1 MRSTRSRRVDMKRLC
16 LGAILVLSLAS
27 VRDARPAPAETGAR
41 ATISEQDVTLPTYL
55 VDQGGKNPRFYF
67 GRAYQG
73 AQGRVYPYRMQDRLT
88 EKRVDKT
95 YRAIVL
101 ENEYVKTS
109 ILPEIGGR
117 IFTALDKTDAYDFI
131 YRQTVVKPALIGM
144 LGAWISGGVEW
155 NVFHHHRAS
164 SFSPVDYALQENPD
178 GSVTAWIGE
187 IEIRHRM
194 KWRLGISLFP
204 GRSYIEARLVPYN
217 RSPFL
222 HSMLYFAN
230 AGVHANDRYQ
240 VIFPPSTEWVTQHA
254 KAEFAAWPIAHE
266 NYNHVDFTAQGREF
280 STDGVDI
287 SWWKNNL
294 QWISFFAY
302 NYEDDWVAGYD
313 HGKKAGTLVLGDH
326 HVAPGKKFWTWGSG
340 DHGQAWDKLLTDA
353 DGPELELMAGGY
365 SDNEPDYSW
374 LQPHRSKEVRH
385 YFYPLREIGSLKN
398 ATLEA
403 AVGLEVNGNVARI
416 TFNATSRRDGAR
428 VVVKAGE
435 KVLHEEQ
442 VDISPSQPFSRDVP
456 LPPGTREEDLVVSL
470 LAADGPELV
479 AYRARKTSPG
489 AFPGHEYEGDVATGR
504 KSPMPEAV
512 TPPPPPRDIDSIEK
526 LYLAGMRL
534 EQFYNPAVDP
544 MVYYEEALRRD
555 ADDLRVNTAVGI
567 LMLRKGLFEDAERH
581 LRKAV
586 RRATWNYTH
595 PRDAEPLYYHG
606 VALRALGRNK
616 EAYDTLFEATWD
628 DAFSSPAYYQLA
640 EIAAQGG
647 RDAEALRHLDRAL
660 GTNAVDLKALD
671 LKAALLRKS
680 GRADEALKLASETAR
695 TDLLDFWSRNEVY
708 LAQVATGRTAEAAET
723 LASLRKLMRDE
734 ASSYLEL
741 AADYGSFGAW
751 EEAVGVVDRLIRSG
765 NERASSYPLLYYYA
779 GYASEKKGAAAEA
792 DRYFALAAKMPPDN
806 CFPFQL
812 EMIDVLRA
820 AMGHDPKD
828 AMAPLYLGNLLF
840 DLQPEAAIAE
850 WEKARAL
857 GSKVATVYR
866 NLGVGYEQ
874 TKRDRAKAIEFYE
887 KAVELNPADTR
898 VIHELDS
905 AYRNAQV
912 PVERRLGMLRSHHA
926 TLASDVYTMPLASEI
941 ELLVL
946 TGRYEEALSMM
957 QSHRFR
963 IWEGGEGLHT
973 TFVDAN
979 VLRGFELLKAGEPA
993 GARPFFEAAAEFPPN
1008 LEAKKYYASGRSC
1021 EVFYH
1026 QGVFHEAAGEP
1037 AEARRAFEKA
1047 VAERQ
1052 YYHSYGVSHYYR
1064 GEALKKLGRPDEA
1077 RPLFEALIERG
1088 TRELA
1093 EIETSTGVS
1102 FFAKFGDL
1110 TTDEIRK
1117 SQAHYLVGLGYLGLE
1132 DKARARAE
1140 VDEAARLDI
1149 YNLWAG
1155 VMRARIDRAP

>member
-1 MRSTRSRRVDMKRLC
+1 MARIAC
-16 LGAILVLSLAS
+16 LAAVVLLSLAFPG
-27 VRDARPAPAETGAR
+27 DALPAPGSPGAGAR
-41 ATISEQDVTLPTYL
+41 IWEQDVTLPTYL
-55 VDQGGKNPRFYF
+55 VDTSGKNPRFYF

-73 AQGRVYPYRMQDRLT
+73 AQGRVYPYRMQERLT
-88 EKRVDKT
+88 EKKVDK
-95 YRAIVL
+95 AWKAVFL
-101 ENEYVKTS
+101 ENEYVRTS

-117 IFTALDKTDAYDFI
+117 IFTALDKTDGYDFI

-144 LGAWISGGVEW
+144 LGAWISGGIEW

-194 KWRLGISLFP
+194 KWRLGITLRP
-204 GRSYIEARLVPYN
+204 GVSYIEAKLVPYN

-230 AGVHANDRYQ
+230 AGVHANDDYQ
-240 VIFPPSTEWVTQHA
+240 VVFPPSTEWVTQHA

-266 NYNHVDFTAQGREF
+266 NYNHVDFAAQGREF
-280 STDGVDI
+280 GTDGVDI
-287 SWWKNNL
+287 SRWKNNI

-313 HGKKAGTLVLGDH
+313 HGKKAGTLVLGNH

-340 DHGQAWDKLLTDA
+340 DHGQVWDKLLTDS

-374 LQPHRSKEVRH
+374 LQPHRTKEVSH

-403 AVGLEVNGNVARI
+403 AVGLEVAGGTARI
-416 TFNATSRRDGAR
+416 AFNATSRRDGAR
-428 VVVKAGE
+428 AVLKAGE
-435 KVLHEEQ
+435 KVVFEERT
-442 VDISPSQPFSRDVP
+442 DISPAKPYSKEVS
-456 LPPGTREEDLVVSL
+456 LPAGTREADLVVSL
-470 LAADGPELV
+470 SASDGTELV
-479 AYRARKTSPG
+479 VYRAKKTSPG

-504 KSPMPEAV
+504 KSPMPEPV
-512 TPPPPPRDIDSIEK
+512 TPPAPPKDIASIEM

-555 ADDLRVNTAVGI
+555 PDDLRVNTAVGI
-567 LMLRKGLFEDAERH
+567 LMLRKGMFEEAEKH

-586 RRATWNYTH
+586 KRATWNYTH

-606 VALRALGRNK
+606 LALRSLGRDK
-616 EAYDTLFEATWD
+616 EAYDILHEATWD
-628 DAFSSPAYYQLA
+628 DAFGSPAYYQLA
-640 EIAAQGG
+640 EIAALGG
-647 RDAEALRHLDRAL
+647 RNAEALLHVDRAL
-660 GTNAVDLKALD
+660 RTNAQDLKALN

-680 GRADEALKLASETAR
+680 GRAGEALELASQTAAM
-695 TDLLDFWSRNEVY
+695 DLLDFWSRNEVY
-708 LAQVATGRTAEAAET
+708 LAQRAMGRTAGAAET
-723 LASLRKLMRDE
+723 LAALRKRMRDE
-734 ASSYLEL
+734 VSSYLEL
-741 AADYGSFGAW
+741 AVDYGSFGAW
-751 EEAVGVVDRLIRSG
+751 DEALDVLDRLIGSG

-779 GYASEKKGAAAEA
+779 GYVSQKKGDAAGAA
-792 DRYFALAAKMPPDN
+792 RYFERAATMPPDN

-820 AMGHDPKD
+820 AMQQNPRD

-850 WEKARAL
+850 WEKAAAL
-857 GSKVATVYR
+857 GSQVATVYR

-874 TKRDRAKAIEFYE
+874 AKRDRTKAIELYE
-887 KAVELNPADTR
+887 KAVALDPTDTR

-912 PVERRLGMLRSHHA
+912 PVERRLGMLRKHHE
-926 TLASDVYTMPLASEI
+926 TLVADVYTMPLASEI
-941 ELLVL
+941 EILAL
-946 TGRYEEALSMM
+946 TGEYEKALALMR
-957 QSHRFR
+957 SHRFR

-979 VLRGFELLKAGEPA
+979 VLRGRELLKAGKKEE
-993 GARPFFEAAAEFPPN
+993 ARAFFEAAAEFPLN
-1008 LEAKKYYASGRSC
+1008 LEAKKYYASGRSG

-1026 QGVFHEAAGEP
+1026 QGVFHEAVGEK

-1052 YYHSYGVSHYYR
+1052 YYHSYGIPHYYR
-1064 GEALKKLGRPDEA
+1064 GEALKKLGRPAEA
-1077 RPLFEALIERG
+1077 KPLFEALVERG
-1088 TRELA
+1088 QRELA
-1093 EIETSTGVS
+1093 EIETSTGIS

-1110 TTDEIRK
+1110 TTDEIRR
-1117 SQAHYLVGLGYLGLE
+1117 SRAHYLVGLGYLGLE
-1132 DKARARAE
+1132 DRARAKAE
-1140 VDEAARLDI
+1140 FAEAARLDI
-1149 YNLWAG
+1149 YNLWAK
-1155 VMRARIDRAP
+1155 VMSSRLD

>member
-1 MRSTRSRRVDMKRLC
+1 MARTS
-16 LGAILVLSLAS
+16 GPAAILLLSLAFA
-27 VRDARPAPAETGAR
+27 RDAPPAPGEPGAGASIR
-41 ATISEQDVTLPTYL
+41 EEDLTLPTYL
-55 VDQGGKNPRFYF
+55 VDTGGKNPRFYF

-73 AQGRVYPYRMQDRLT
+73 AQGRVYPYRMQERLT

-95 YRAIVL
+95 YKAVVL
-101 ENEYVKTS
+101 ENEYVRTS

-117 IFTALDKTDAYDFI
+117 IFTALDKTDGYDFI

-144 LGAWISGGVEW
+144 LGAWISGGIEW

-230 AGVHANDRYQ
+230 AGVHANDDYQ
-240 VIFPPSTEWVTQHA
+240 VVFPPSTEWVTQHA
-254 KAEFAAWPIAHE
+254 KAEYAAWPIAHE

-280 STDGVDI
+280 GTDGVDI
-287 SWWKNNL
+287 SRWKNNI

-313 HGKKAGTLVLGDH
+313 HGKKAGTLVLGNH

-340 DHGQAWDKLLTDA
+340 DHGQVWDRLLTDS

-374 LQPHRSKEVRH
+374 LQPHRTKEVSH
-385 YFYPLREIGSLKN
+385 YFYPLREIGSLKD
-398 ATLEA
+398 ATLDA
-403 AVGLEVNGNVARI
+403 AVGLEVTGNVARI
-416 TFNATSRRDGAR
+416 AFNTTSRRDGAR
-428 VVVKAGE
+428 AVLKAGE
-435 KVLHEEQ
+435 KVVFEERI
-442 VDISPSQPFSRDVP
+442 DISPSKPFSRDVS
-456 LPPGTREEDLVVSL
+456 LPPGTREADLVASL
-470 LAADGPELV
+470 LSPDGAELV
-479 AYRARKTSPG
+479 AYRATKTSPG
-489 AFPGHEYEGDVATGR
+489 AFPGHEYEGDLASGR
-504 KSPMPEAV
+504 KSPMPEPV
-512 TPPPPPRDIDSIEK
+512 TPPPAPKDIGSIEG

-534 EQFYNPAVDP
+534 EQFYNPAVNP

-555 ADDLRVNTAVGI
+555 PDDLRVNTAVGI
-567 LMLRKGLFEDAERH
+567 LMLRKGMFEEAEEH

-586 RRATWNYTH
+586 KRATWNYTH

-606 VALRALGRNK
+606 LALRYLGRNK
-616 EAYDTLFEATWD
+616 EAYDTLYEATWD
-628 DAFSSPAYYQLA
+628 DAFSSPGYYQLA
-640 EIAAQGG
+640 EIAALDG
-647 RDAEALRHLDRAL
+647 RQADALRHVERSLATNALDLRAL
-660 GTNAVDLKALD
+660 N
-671 LKAALLRKS
+671 LKAALLRRS
-680 GRADEALKLASETAR
+680 GRKEEALKLASQTAAG
-695 TDLLDFWSRNEVY
+695 DLLDFWSRNEVY
-708 LAQVATGRTAEAAET
+708 LAQLATQRTREAGET

-734 ASSYLEL
+734 VSSHLEL
-741 AADYGSFGAW
+741 AVDYGNFGAW
-751 EEAVGVVDRLIRSG
+751 DEALGVVDRLMRSG

-779 GYASEKKGAAAEA
+779 GYAAQKKGAAADA
-792 DRYFALAAKMPPDN
+792 ARSFARAAEMPPDN

-820 AMGHDPKD
+820 AMQHQPGD
-828 AMAPLYLGNLLF
+828 AMAPLYLGTLVF
-840 DLQPEAAIAE
+840 DLQPEAAIE
-850 WEKARAL
+850 LWQKAAAL

-874 TKRDRAKAIEFYE
+874 TKHDRTKAIEFYE
-887 KAVELNPADTR
+887 KAVELDRTDTR

-912 PVERRLGMLRSHHA
+912 PVERRLGMLRKHHE
-926 TLASDVYTMPLASEI
+926 TLAADVYTMPLGSEI
-941 ELLVL
+941 ELLTL
-946 TGRYEEALSMM
+946 TGRYEEALAMM
-957 QSHRFR
+957 RSHRFR

-979 VLRGFELLKAGEPA
+979 VLRGTELLKAGEPA
-993 GARPFFEAAAEFPPN
+993 RARPFFEAAAEFPLN
-1008 LEAKKYYASGRSC
+1008 LEAKKYYASGRSG

-1037 AEARRAFEKA
+1037 DSARRAFENA

-1052 YYHSYGVSHYYR
+1052 YYHSYGIPHFYR
-1064 GEALKKLGRPDEA
+1064 GQALKKLGRAAEA
-1077 RPLFEALIERG
+1077 KPLFEALIERG

-1093 EIETSTGVS
+1093 EIETSTGIS

-1117 SQAHYLVGLGYLGLE
+1117 SRAHYLVGLGYLGLE
-1132 DKARARAE
+1132 DTARARRE
-1140 VDEAARLDI
+1140 FDEAARLDI

-1155 VMRARIDRAP
+1155 VMSARLR

>member
-1 MRSTRSRRVDMKRLC
+1 MARIAC
-16 LGAILVLSLAS
+16 LAAVLLSSLAS
-27 VRDARPAPAETGAR
+27 APEVFPASDESRPGAR
-41 ATISEQDVTLPTYL
+41 IWEQDVTLPTYL

-88 EKRVDKT
+88 EERIDKT
-95 YRAIVL
+95 YRAVFI
-101 ENEYVKTS
+101 ENEYVRTS
-109 ILPEIGGR
+109 LLPEIGGR

-131 YRQTVVKPALIGM
+131 YRQSAVKPALIGM
-144 LGAWISGGVEW
+144 LGAWISGGIEW

-194 KWRLGISLFP
+194 KWRLGITLFP
-204 GRSYIEARLVPYN
+204 GKSYIEARLIAYN

-230 AGVHANDRYQ
+230 AGVHANDQYQ
-240 VIFPPSTEWVTQHA
+240 VIFPPSTEWVAQHA

-280 STDGVDI
+280 GTDGVDI
-287 SWWKNNL
+287 SWWKNNV

-326 HVAPGKKFWTWGSG
+326 HIAPGKKFWTWGSG
-340 DHGQAWDKLLTDA
+340 DHGQSWDKLLTDG

-374 LQPHRSKEVRH
+374 LQPHRSKEVSH
-385 YFYPLREIGSLKN
+385 WFYPLREIGSLKN

-403 AVGLEVNGNVARI
+403 AVGLEVNEKAARI
-416 TFNATSRRDGAR
+416 AFNTTSRRDGAR
-428 VVVKAGE
+428 VVVRAGE
-435 KVLHEEQ
+435 KVVHEERI
-442 VDISPSQPFSRDVP
+442 DISPAKPYSRDVR
-456 LPPGTREEDLVVSL
+456 LPAGTREADLAVSL
-470 LAADGPELV
+470 FSSDGTELV
-479 AYRARKTSPG
+479 SYRSKKTSPG
-489 AFPGHEYEGDVATGR
+489 AFPGHEYDGDVASGR
-504 KSPMPEAV
+504 KSPMPEPV
-512 TPPPPPRDIDSIEK
+512 TPPAPPRDIDSIEK

-555 ADDLRVNTAVGI
+555 PDDLRVNTAIGI
-567 LMLRKGLFEDAERH
+567 LMLRKGRFEDAERH
-581 LRKAV
+581 LRKAAK
-586 RRATWNYTH
+586 RATWNYTH

-606 VALRALGRNK
+606 LALRSLGRDG

-628 DAFSSPAYYQLA
+628 DGFSSPSYFQLA

-647 RDAEALRHLDRAL
+647 RNADALRHLDRAL
-660 GTNAVDLKALD
+660 GTNALDLKALD

-680 GRADEALKLASETAR
+680 GRAEEALKLASHTAS

-708 LAQVATGRTAEAAET
+708 LAQLATDRADDAGKT

-734 ASSYLEL
+734 VSSYLEL
-741 AADYGSFGAW
+741 AVDYGSFGAW
-751 EEAVGVVDRLIRSG
+751 DEALGVVDRLIRSG
-765 NERASSYPLLYYYA
+765 NDRSSSYPLLYYYA
-779 GYASEKKGAAAEA
+779 AYASQKKGATSDAN
-792 DRYFALAAKMPPDN
+792 RYFGLAAQVPPDN

-820 AMGHDPKD
+820 AMQHDPRD

-850 WEKARAL
+850 WEKAAAL

-866 NLGVGYEQ
+866 NLGVGYAQ
-874 TKRDRAKAIEFYE
+874 AKHDRSRAIEFYE
-887 KAVELNPADTR
+887 KAVELDPNDTR

-912 PVERRLGMLRSHHA
+912 PVERRLGMLRKHHE

-941 ELLVL
+941 ELLTL

-957 QSHRFR
+957 RSHRFR

-979 VLRGFELLKAGEPA
+979 VLRGFELLRTGEPA
-993 GARPFFEAAAEFPPN
+993 RAEAFFEAAAKFPPN

-1021 EVFYH
+1021 EVFYD
-1026 QGVFHEAAGEP
+1026 QGVFYEEIGKP
-1037 AEARRAFEKA
+1037 AEARHAFEQA

-1052 YYHSYGVSHYYR
+1052 YYHSYGVPHYYR
-1064 GEALKKLGRPDEA
+1064 GQALKKLGRPEEA
-1077 RPLFEALIERG
+1077 KPLFEALIVRG

-1093 EIETSTGVS
+1093 DIETSTGIS

-1110 TTDEIRK
+1110 TTDEIRR
-1117 SQAHYLVGLGYLGLE
+1117 SSAHYLIGLGYLGLE
-1132 DKARARAE
+1132 DRARARAE
-1140 VDEAARLDI
+1140 FDQAARLDI
-1149 YNLWAG
+1149 YNLWAR
-1155 VMRARIDRAP
+1155 VMRAQVE

>member
-1 MRSTRSRRVDMKRLC
+1 MKWTC
-16 LGAILVLSLAS
+16 LAAILVLSPAS
-27 VRDARPAPAETGAR
+27 ARNALPEPGGPGAGAR
-41 ATISEQDVTLPTYL
+41 IWEQNLTLPTYL
-55 VDQGGKNPRFYF
+55 VDQGGRNPRFYF

-88 EKRVDKT
+88 EEKVDKT
-95 YRAIVL
+95 YRAVVL

-109 ILPEIGGR
+109 VLPEIGGR
-117 IFTALDKTDAYDFI
+117 IFTALDKTDGYDFI

-164 SFSPVDYALQENPD
+164 SFSPVDYALQESPD

-194 KWRLGISLFP
+194 KWRLGITLHP
-204 GRSYIEARLVPYN
+204 GRSYIEAKLVPYN

-230 AGVHANDRYQ
+230 AGVHANDDYQ
-240 VIFPPSTEWVTQHA
+240 VVFPPSTEWVTQHA

-280 STDGVDI
+280 GTDGVDI

-313 HGKKAGTLVLGDH
+313 HGKKAGTLVLGNH

-340 DHGQAWDKLLTDA
+340 DHGQAWDKLLTDG

-374 LQPHRSKEVRH
+374 LQPHRSKEVSH

-403 AVGLEVNGNVARI
+403 AVGLEVADGGRARI
-416 TFNATSRRDGAR
+416 AFNTTSRRDGAQA
-428 VVVKAGE
+428 VLKAGE
-435 KVLHEEQ
+435 KVVLEERI
-442 VDISPSQPFSRDVP
+442 DISPAKPYSRDVT
-456 LPPGTREEDLVVSL
+456 LPPGTREADLAVAL
-470 LAADGPELV
+470 LASDGSELV
-479 AYRARKTSPG
+479 SYRAKKTSPG

-504 KSPMPEAV
+504 KSPKPEPV
-512 TPPPPPRDIDSIEK
+512 IPPPAPRDIDSIER

-534 EQFYNPAVDP
+534 EQFYNPAVNP

-555 ADDLRVNTAVGI
+555 PDDLRVNTVVGI

-586 RRATWNYTH
+586 KRATWNYTH

-606 VALRALGRNK
+606 LALRWLGREK
-616 EAYDTLFEATWD
+616 EAYDTLYEATWD

-640 EIAAQGG
+640 EIAAQDG
-647 RDAEALRHLDRAL
+647 RYAEALRHLDRAL
-660 GTNAVDLKALD
+660 GTNALDLKALD

-680 GRADEALKLASETAR
+680 GRSEEALKLASQTAS
-695 TDLLDFWSRNEVY
+695 TDLLDFWSRNEAY
-708 LAQVATGRTAEAAET
+708 LAQLATGRAAEAGET

-734 ASSYLEL
+734 VSSYLEL
-741 AADYGSFGAW
+741 AVDYGSFGGW
-751 EEAVGVVDRLIRSG
+751 DEALGVVDRLIRSG
-765 NERASSYPLLYYYA
+765 NERSSSYPLLYYYA
-779 GYASEKKGAAAEA
+779 AYASQKKGAPADAA
-792 DRYFALAAKMPPDN
+792 RYFELAARMPPDN

-820 AMGHDPKD
+820 AMRHDPKD

-850 WEKARAL
+850 WEKAAAL
-857 GSKVATVYR
+857 GSRVATVYR

-874 TKRDRAKAIEFYE
+874 TKRDRTGAIEFYE
-887 KAVELNPADTR
+887 KAVELDPTDTR

-912 PVERRLGMLRSHHA
+912 PVERRLGMLRAHHE
-926 TLASDVYTMPLASEI
+926 TLASDVYTMPLGSEI

-946 TGRYEEALSMM
+946 TGEYEKALSMM
-957 QSHRFR
+957 RSHRFR

-993 GARPFFEAAAEFPPN
+993 RAQPFFEAAAEFPPN

-1026 QGVFHEAAGEP
+1026 QGVYYGATGRP

-1052 YYHSYGVSHYYR
+1052 YYHSYGIPHYYR
-1064 GEALKKLGRPDEA
+1064 GEALKKLGRPEEA
-1077 RPLFEALIERG
+1077 KPLFEALIARG

-1093 EIETSTGVS
+1093 EIETSTGIS

-1110 TTDEIRK
+1110 TTDEIRR
-1117 SQAHYLVGLGYLGLE
+1117 SNAHYLVGLGYLGLE
-1132 DKARARAE
+1132 DKAQARAE
-1140 VDEAARLDI
+1140 FNEAARLDI
-1149 YNLWAG
+1149 YNLWAR
-1155 VMRARIDRAP
+1155 VMLSRLE

>member
-1 MRSTRSRRVDMKRLC
+1 MASRSC
-16 LGAILVLSLAS
+16 LGAILLLSLAS
-27 VRDARPAPAETGAR
+27 ARNALPAPGEPGAGAR
-41 ATISEQDVTLPTYL
+41 IWEQDLTLPTYR
-55 VDQGGKNPRFYF
+55 VDSTGKNPRFYF

-73 AQGRVYPYRMQDRLT
+73 AQGRVYPYRMQERLT
-88 EKRVDKT
+88 EERVDKT
-95 YRAIVL
+95 YRAVFL
-101 ENEYVKTS
+101 ENEYVRTS

-117 IFTALDKTDAYDFI
+117 IFTALDKTDSYDFI

-144 LGAWISGGVEW
+144 LGAWISGGIEW

-194 KWRLGISLFP
+194 KWRLGITLFP
-204 GRSYIEARLVPYN
+204 GRSYIEAKLVPYN

-230 AGVHANDRYQ
+230 AGVHANDDYQ
-240 VIFPPSTEWVTQHA
+240 VVFPPSTEWVTQHA
-254 KAEFAAWPIAHE
+254 KAEYAAWPIAHE

-280 STDGVDI
+280 GTDGVDI
-287 SWWKNNL
+287 SRWKNNL

-313 HGKKAGTLVLGDH
+313 HGKKAGTLVLGNH

-340 DHGQAWDKLLTDA
+340 DHGQVWDKLLTDS

-374 LQPHRSKEVRH
+374 LQPHRTKEVSH

-398 ATLEA
+398 ANLEG
-403 AVGLEVNGNVARI
+403 AVGLEVTGGNRARI
-416 TFNATSRRDGAR
+416 AFNATSRRDGAR
-428 VVVKAGE
+428 AVLRAGE
-435 KVLHEEQ
+435 KVVFEERI
-442 VDISPSQPFSRDVP
+442 DISPSKPYSKDVS
-456 LPPGTREEDLVVSL
+456 LPPGAREGDLVVSL
-470 LAADGPELV
+470 LSSDGTELV
-479 AYRARKTSPG
+479 AYRVKKTSPG
-489 AFPGHEYEGDVATGR
+489 AFPGHEYEGDVAAGR
-504 KSPMPEAV
+504 RSPMPEPV
-512 TPPPPPRDIDSIEK
+512 TPPPAPKDIDSIER

-534 EQFYNPAVDP
+534 EQFYNPAVNP

-555 ADDLRVNTAVGI
+555 PDDLRVNTAVGI
-567 LMLRKGLFEDAERH
+567 LMLRKGLFEAAEEH
-581 LRKAV
+581 LRRAV
-586 RRATWNYTH
+586 KRATWNYTH
-595 PRDAEPLYYHG
+595 PRDGEPLYYHG
-606 VALRALGRNK
+606 LALRYLGRHK
-616 EAYDTLFEATWD
+616 EAYDTLYEATWD
-628 DAFSSPAYYQLA
+628 DTFSSPSYFQLA
-640 EIAAQGG
+640 EIAALGG
-647 RDAEALRHLDRAL
+647 RHAEALGHVDRAL
-660 GTNAVDLKALD
+660 STNARDLKALN

-680 GRADEALKLASETAR
+680 GRTEESLKLASQTAS

-708 LAQVATGRTAEAAET
+708 LAQLARNRSGEAGET

-734 ASSYLEL
+734 VSSYLEL
-741 AADYGSFGAW
+741 AVDYGSFGAW
-751 EEAVGVVDRLIRSG
+751 DEALGVLDRLIRSR

-779 GYASEKKGAAAEA
+779 GYASQEKGAVADAAG
-792 DRYFALAAKMPPDN
+792 YFARARKMPPDN

-820 AMGHDPKD
+820 AMRHDPKD

-850 WEKARAL
+850 WEKAAAL

-874 TKRDRAKAIEFYE
+874 VRRDRAKAIEHYE
-887 KAVELNPADTR
+887 KAVELDPTDTR
-898 VIHELDS
+898 VIHELDA

-912 PVERRLGMLRSHHA
+912 PLERRLGMLRKHHE
-926 TLASDVYTMPLASEI
+926 TLAADVYTMPLASEI
-941 ELLVL
+941 ELLTL
-946 TGRYEEALSMM
+946 TGRYEEALSLMR
-957 QSHRFR
+957 SHRFR

-979 VLRGFELLKAGEPA
+979 VLRGRELLKAGEPA
-993 GARPFFEAAAEFPPN
+993 RAQALFEAAAEFPLN

-1026 QGVFHEAAGEP
+1026 QGVFYEAAGKT

-1052 YYHSYGVSHYYR
+1052 YAHSYGVPHYYR
-1064 GEALKKLGRPDEA
+1064 GQALKKLGRPEEA
-1077 RPLFEALIERG
+1077 KPLFEALIDRG
-1088 TRELA
+1088 TGELA
-1093 EIETSTGVS
+1093 EIETSSGIS

-1110 TTDEIRK
+1110 TTDEIRR
-1117 SQAHYLVGLGYLGLE
+1117 SNAHYLVGLGYLGLE
-1132 DKARARAE
+1132 DRARAKAE
-1140 VDEAARLDI
+1140 FDEAARLDI

-1155 VMRARIDRAP
+1155 VLSSLLD